1 MEQITLLL
9 LAGWAAAIAAIA
21 VTAVKGF
28 SSVTPTTTVAFTHAP
43 AAAIEEVPAVQPSET
58 ATTEAP
64 AVEPI
69 SAPTYAVALAE
80 APPPFPE
87 ESHNTSSTSL
97 PVDVTAVTNIA
108 NPTDIAA
115 PVLVINTPKR
125 RTRARRMPSD
135 PNAPRRRRTPKAK
148 AITATP
154 TITATPGAVDQVS
167 IPPQS
172 EQTTQD
178 QA

>member
-21 VTAVKGF
+21 VAAVKGF
-28 SSVTPTTTVAFTHAP
+28 SSVTPATTAVFAQASTVA
-43 AAAIEEVPAVQPSET
+43 IEDVPTVQPSESSGI
-58 ATTEAP
+58 EVP
-64 AVEPI
+64 AAEPI
-69 SAPTYAVALAE
+69 LAPFVSAAVAE

-87 ESHNTSSTSL
+87 ESHPAASTSI
-97 PVDVTAVTNIA
+97 PVDITAVTNIA
-108 NPTDIAA
+108 NPTDIAG

-125 RTRARRMPSD
+125 RTRTRRLPSD

-148 AITATP
+148 AIAT
-154 TITATPGAVDQVS
+154 TPGTVDQVS
-167 IPPQS
+167 IPTQQS
-172 EQTTQD
+172 DTPAQN